1 MVDGVTVA
9 CALAA
14 GAAVAVV
21 AGPAPARARLA
32 AVRPAGGRAAYPGRV
47 TAPTRRATGSGR
59 VIHVRSGPGAVL
71 SSSGARLVAG
81 ALGGLGSA
89 VVLGGTPGL
98 VAGCLVAGLLVRW
111 LGRLEPG
118 SAARETAEVEAALPL
133 VADLLSAVV
142 AAGTPPDRAA
152 HLVGSA
158 VGGPL
163 GALLV
168 AGADR
173 TSLGGDPAT
182 AWRGLTARPVT
193 TRLARALVAAGE
205 RGAAPAE
212 ALARVAAD
220 ARNSARWAAETRVR
234 ALGARAAAPLGL
246 CFLPAFLLV
255 GVVPV
260 VAGAGSVLP

>member
-1 MVDGVTVA
+1 VRRPCRDT
-9 CALAA
+9 
-14 GAAVAVV
+14 
-21 AGPAPARARLA
+21 PA
-32 AVRPAGGRAAYPGRV
+32 
-47 TAPTRRATGSGR
+47 
-59 VIHVRSGPGAVL
+59 
-71 SSSGARLVAG
+71 
-81 ALGGLGSA
+81 
-89 VVLGGTPGL
+89 
-98 VAGCLVAGLLVRW
+98 
-111 LGRLEPG
+111 
-118 SAARETAEVEAALPL
+118 AARETAEVEAVLPL

-173 TSLGGDPAT
+173 ASLGGDPAS
-182 AWRGLTARPVT
+182 AWHGLTARPVT
-193 TRLARALVAAGE
+193 TRLARTLVAAGE
-205 RGAAPAE
+205 RGITPAE
-212 ALARVAAD
+212 ALARVATD
-220 ARNSARWAAETRVR
+220 ARNSARWAAETRVQ

-260 VAGAGSVLP
+260 VAGAGSLLP